1 MFSHALVPIRL
12 VLEDHVGSAAHAHMS
27 KVQAAALV
35 EVAAASSD
43 VLSAE
48 LADLSATA
56 TSIQWAGKD
65 IMVVLDAFSPPEKK
79 PRARRRFQQDWTC
92 VMAYGDESFWQT
104 FEAANAEGKLQTL
117 VNLAIRTGLRCPTE
131 PTVKWLTAVWIAST
145 HNDQQMANMNLVTK
159 ISNMVHVKTV
169 CDAVRKKLPD
179 PVQHLEQL
187 PSDPM
192 QLLAKHEL
200 LFKSAF
206 AQGKVPIQPPATYC
220 EQRVRLFN
228 QSFGC
233 RGGGKVAAFGTRD
246 DMAGQSRRALQVR
259 ESSPSRHGGS
269 GIERIAGVV
278 LKQMTTMADQQQRM
292 MEMIV
297 GGVHA
302 GMRSQHMSQPML
314 EDRRPLAAP
323 LPALED
329 DTRRNERA
337 TMLRSLSLASLPPA
351 TSPET
356 SSALVVPDIGRAA
369 ASTAK
374 GAFDDMLE
382 ALASRKAG
390 RRDDDGSDEESH
402 ASPVDGDA
410 ECKQPPQKK
419 KARNGGVGGKAAGA
433 AAEQSQSPKDNVK
446 IVAKAKAKATAKA
459 GAPVKPKAKISAK
472 HITAE
477 PEAKASAKP
486 QPKPPTKKGVK
497 AADKA
502 VEEDPVKPL
511 ILGCS
516 KCRWSACGC
525 SQCRNLAYK
534 GPRWNSCL
542 TSDGYLI
549 VS

>member
-1 MFSHALVPIRL
+1 
-12 VLEDHVGSAAHAHMS
+12 
-27 KVQAAALV
+27 
-35 EVAAASSD
+35 
-43 VLSAE
+43 
-48 LADLSATA
+48 
-56 TSIQWAGKD
+56 
-65 IMVVLDAFSPPEKK
+65 
-79 PRARRRFQQDWTC
+79 
-92 VMAYGDESFWQT
+92 
-104 FEAANAEGKLQTL
+104 
-117 VNLAIRTGLRCPTE
+117 
-131 PTVKWLTAVWIAST
+131 
-145 HNDQQMANMNLVTK
+145 
-159 ISNMVHVKTV
+159 
-169 CDAVRKKLPD
+169 
-179 PVQHLEQL
+179 
-187 PSDPM
+187 M
-192 QLLAKHEL
+192 QLLGKHEL

-206 AQGKVPIQPPATYC
+206 AHGKVPIQPPATYC

-246 DMAGQSRRALQVR
+246 DMAGQSRRVLQVR

-374 GAFDDMLE
+374 SALDDMLE

-410 ECKQPPQKK
+410 ECKQPK